1 MGKIN
6 PFIFNIAKT
15 KLYYQNI
22 AKVERNAKKMGM
34 HMLGA
39 MPRRIKKRCRADIL
53 WRLIWRLMCDGGK
66 AANGCGMGGNMA
78 AWFVSGKMNRFYS
91 PKEAFSLNAANSFIF
106 AA

>member
-6 PFIFNIAKT
+6 PFIFNIAET

-22 AKVERNAKKMGM
+22 AKVGRNATKMGL
-34 HMLGA
+34 HILGA

-53 WRLIWRLMCDGGK
+53 WRLTWQRSSYQKKETG
-66 AANGCGMGGNMA
+66 
-78 AWFVSGKMNRFYS
+78 FYR
-91 PKEAFSLNAANSFIF
+91 PKEDFSLNAASSFIF